1 MKKHELEAVGST
13 VSTNVLVAMA
23 LAIAARETPD
33 ARGAMRDFI
42 TAAEEQIA
50 DSLNKLTET
59 LPADQLEIVTGAA
72 RHNTLSIGRMADGLM
87 KSMGL
92 PPAQD

>member
-1 MKKHELEAVGST
+1 MEKRELEAIGSA

-50 DSLNKLTET
+50 DSLNKLVEA

-72 RHNTLSIGRMADGLM
+72 RHNTLNIGRMADGLM